1 MTTRR
6 SFFKRL
12 ASLVAVVALAP
23 EIAFARKLET
33 DPALNPDTLNLNE
46 LFDAFYSLKQMR
58 HDSEI
63 DILTDRVTA
72 EKIRNAMVNYY
83 HDIQPRQR

>member
-1 MTTRR
+1 MTSRR

-12 ASLVAVVALAP
+12 ASIVAVVALAP

-33 DPALNPDTLNLNE
+33 APELNLDE
-46 LFDAFYSLKQMR
+46 IFDRLYAFRTTRY
-58 HDSEI
+58 DCEI

-72 EKIRNAMVNYY
+72 EKIRDAMVTYY
-83 HDIQPRQR
+83 HDNQPSQR